1 MAQVDVLLEPLRA
14 FLIQIGAF
22 LPRLAVAVLILV
34 GGWILAKLARFAVI
48 RALRAINFP
57 ILTERAGIDGFL
69 RQGGIPTDT
78 TDVFGII
85 TYWLVI
91 LAALIVAFNGLGL
104 AYVTDL
110 LGKVM
115 LFVPRLIVALLIL
128 VFGSYFGRFLGNA
141 VSMYCRNF
149 GIQDAHVLGDLTHY
163 AVVTFVVLIALD
175 QMQVGGDI
183 IRQSFLII
191 LAGVVLALALAF
203 GIGGRRW
210 AAALL
215 ERWWPQARRP
225 DRR

>member
-1 MAQVDVLLEPLRA
+1 MTQVDVLFEPLRV
-14 FLIQIGAF
+14 LLHEIGLF
-22 LPRLAVAVLILV
+22 LPRLAIAVLVLV
-34 GGWILAKLARFAVI
+34 GGWVLAKLARFAVV

-69 RQGGIPTDT
+69 RQGGIQTDT
-78 TDVFGII
+78 TAVFGII

-104 AYVTDL
+104 SYVTDL
-110 LGKVM
+110 LGRVM

-141 VSMYCRNF
+141 VAMYCRNV
-149 GIQDAHVLGDLTHY
+149 GIQDAPVLGDLTHY

-191 LAGVVLALALAF
+191 LAGIVLALALAF

-215 ERWWPQARRP
+215 QRWWPQHRRP
-225 DRR
+225 D